1 MNANR
6 YGKFPFFL
14 GTFYTFHLTDGT
26 IKKTRMILTRVKW
39 GTHPMKKRPQ
49 NQKEEVRKKKTPNFL
64 WCQVH
69 SVISKL

>member
-26 IKKTRMILTRVKW
+26 IKTKRMILTRVKW
-39 GTHPMKKRPQ
+39 GTHPIIG
-49 NQKEEVRKKKTPNFL
+49 KTTVKLVF
-64 WCQVH
+64 
-69 SVISKL
+69 VIVKLIIHYNKII